1 MLHMFVNDFG
11 EEFAPMIAVDSA
23 NSVAVDDTNS
33 LRYGMR
39 TNGKSGFVCC
49 KSLSEISTSR
59 TCRY

>member
-23 NSVAVDDTNS
+23 NSVAADDTNS
-33 LRYGMR
+33 FALRYENER
-39 TNGKSGFVCC
+39 QKWVCVC
-49 KSLSEISTSR
+49 KSLSEIDR